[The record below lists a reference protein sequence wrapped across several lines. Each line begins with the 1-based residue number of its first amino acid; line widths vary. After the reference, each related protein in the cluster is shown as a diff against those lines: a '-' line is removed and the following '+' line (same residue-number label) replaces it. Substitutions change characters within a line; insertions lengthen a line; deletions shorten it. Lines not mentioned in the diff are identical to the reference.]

1 MLVSMTRSLLLV
13 VLLSWGLVGPAAG
26 QSTPLS
32 LSDVQAAYEAL
43 EGLQASFTQ
52 VVGSDFADGSTRV
65 EGSVLL
71 SGNKYRV
78 QTPDQT
84 VVTDGDTTW
93 IYTPADSQ
101 VVVSSADKEGA
112 VTPETFL
119 TASANRYAVTASDET
134 TRLETPHQKLT
145 LASTDSTSRFA
156 EATLWV
162 RASDRVVTR
171 MRAADRNG
179 STLDLRLRDIV
190 VNPATLR
197 SDAPFVFDPPP
208 GVDVVDLRRTN

>member
-1 MLVSMTRSLLLV
+1 MTRSFLLTLLV
-13 VLLSWGLVGPAAG
+13 SLALAGPVTG
-26 QSTPLS
+26 QPTAVS
-32 LSDVQAAYEAL
+32 LSDVQAAYDAL
-43 EGLQASFTQ
+43 GGLQASFTQ
-52 VVGSDFADGSTRV
+52 VVGSDFASGSTRV
-65 EGSVLL
+65 DGTVLL

-78 QTPDQT
+78 ETPAQT

-101 VVVSSADKEGA
+101 VVVSHADKEGA

-119 TASANRYAVTASDET
+119 TASEERYEVTASTET
-134 TRLETPHQKLT
+134 TRLGAPHRRLT
-145 LASTDSTSRFA
+145 LASTDSAARFA

-162 RASDRVVTR
+162 RTSDRVVTR

-190 VNPATLR
+190 VNPDALR
-197 SDAPFVFDPPP
+197 ADAPFTFAPPP
-208 GVDVVDLRRTN
+208 DVEVVDLRRSE

>member
-1 MLVSMTRSLLLV
+1 MIRSFLLMLLVSCTLA
-13 VLLSWGLVGPAAG
+13 GPVAG
-26 QSTPLS
+26 QSTAFS
-32 LSDVQAAYEAL
+32 LSDVQAAYDAL
-43 EGLQASFTQ
+43 DGLRASFTQ
-52 VVGSDFADGSTRV
+52 VVGSDFAADSTQV

-78 QTPDQT
+78 QTPAQT
-84 VVTDGDTTW
+84 VVTDGNTTW

-101 VVVSSADKEGA
+101 VVVNRADTEGA

-119 TASANRYAVTASDET
+119 TASEERYKVTASAET
-134 TRLETPHQKLT
+134 TRRGTPHRT
-145 LASTDSTSRFA
+145 LALTSTDSAARFA

-162 RASDRVVTR
+162 RTSDRVVTR

-190 VNPATLR
+190 VNPDALR
-197 SDAPFVFDPPP
+197 ADAPFTFAAPP
-208 GVDVVDLRRTN
+208 GVEVVDLRRSE